1 MLLVTQNF
9 LMICAQQSVQR
20 ICGTLRL
27 REAFFWL
34 QVFPTSQAFFSPA
47 HKPLTQTDGADRFA
61 SASQIGAIGAADVPP
76 ACWPCSL
83 RSRRAI
89 MRMEPT
95 FTQKLR
101 FFVSGGSSAAPLG
114 NPFQFTSEF
123 LEDYVETRAIIKEN
137 CLSKFLGKYSP

>member
-1 MLLVTQNF
+1 MFLFISTTRVLKQNCSAED
-9 LMICAQQSVQR
+9 I
-20 ICGTLRL
+20 
-27 REAFFWL
+27 
-34 QVFPTSQAFFSPA
+34 
-47 HKPLTQTDGADRFA
+47 DGADRFA

-101 FFVSGGSSAAPLG
+101 FFVSGGSSAAPL
-114 NPFQFTSEF
+114 
-123 LEDYVETRAIIKEN
+123 AH
-137 CLSKFLGKYSP
+137 